1 MHATRPLVIHTAWFL
16 VTVLMYSL
24 PAVVKANDST
34 TNLDEQLLLA
44 RQLNATAH
52 WRSGRSILE
61 FIEPSLEGAGARQRN
76 QYDLAMA
83 HNLALG
89 GSSGAGLELIEQI
102 LDRDPEPDIRLNALW
117 LAANLA
123 QAERRYHLA
132 FSYLR
137 DGLILMPEVSD
148 PAARAGVLGVAG
160 LLYAQAGEVSSGVEL
175 AERARQVAHQVDVDY
190 PDSIRCISEQRLTA
204 ALTLDEDPEQTMD
217 AALRALE
224 QCRAERNGHFIAALE
239 SQIGQLHLDRGN
251 RETARQWI
259 ETALQRQTEI
269 GHRYGAMVSRL
280 RLAHLAVSEQDFA
293 AASELLEGLADEFRD
308 RSAWD
313 HQAKV
318 HRLQARL
325 AEERQDFAEAVH
337 QLKLEAVAIERY
349 HEWDRA
355 RRMAYL
361 EVSFD
366 IESRRQ
372 ELALL
377 REQARATE
385 LEETS
390 SHQHESMR
398 TIIQSGAGLMIVLLA
413 VLLFRTTRERRHFRA
428 LSRCDSLTG
437 LLNHTSFFEVADQS
451 LNACIADGKPFTL
464 VVADIDHFK
473 KVNDTHGHL
482 SGDTVLC
489 RVAGRMRELFENP
502 TILGR
507 IGGEEFAIALPGST
521 IEVTQSR
528 IELLRQR
535 INRVR
540 SDDNGIAVTVSFG
553 LAEFNGTETIEQLR
567 RRADHALY
575 RAKKAG
581 RNRLVSADI

>member
-1 MHATRPLVIHTAWFL
+1 MHATRPLVTWIL
-16 VTVLMYSL
+16 VSVLMCSFS
-24 PAVVKANDST
+24 AVLKANEPTID
-34 TNLDEQLLLA
+34 LDEQLLLA

-61 FIEPSLEGAGARQRN
+61 FIEPRLETASVRQRN
-76 QYDLAMA
+76 QYDLALA

-89 GSSGAGLELIEQI
+89 GSSSAGLELIEQV
-102 LDRDPEPDIRLNALW
+102 LDREPAPDIRLNALW

-137 DGLILMPEVSD
+137 DGLILMPEVPD

-160 LLYAQAGEVSSGVEL
+160 LLYAQAGEVASGVEL
-175 AERARQVAHQVDVDY
+175 ADRARQVAHQVDIDY
-190 PDSIRCISEQRLTA
+190 PDSIRCISEQRLTD
-204 ALTLDEDPEQTMD
+204 ALSLGKDPDQTMV

-239 SQIGQLHLDRGN
+239 SQIGQLHLDQGN
-251 RETARQWI
+251 RETARQWL
-259 ETALQRQTEI
+259 ETALQRQIDI
-269 GHRYGAMVSRL
+269 GHRNGAMVSRL
-280 RLAHLAVSEQDFA
+280 RLAQLAVSEGDFT
-293 AASELLEGLADEFRD
+293 AASQLLEGLAEGFRD

-313 HQAKV
+313 RQAQV
-318 HRLQARL
+318 HRLQAEL
-325 AEERQDFAEAVH
+325 AEQRQDFAEAVH
-337 QLKLEAVAIERY
+337 QLKLEAVALEHF

-377 REQARATE
+377 QEQVKATE
-385 LEETS
+385 LEESS

-398 TIIQSGAGLMIVLLA
+398 TIIQSGAGLMIVLLG

-437 LLNHTSFFEVADQS
+437 LLNHTSFFEAADQS

-482 SGDTVLC
+482 SGDLVLC
-489 RVAGRMRELFENP
+489 RVAGRMRELFDDP

-521 IEVTQSR
+521 IEVTHSR

-535 INRVR
+535 VNRVR

-581 RNRLVSADI
+581 RNRLVSADL